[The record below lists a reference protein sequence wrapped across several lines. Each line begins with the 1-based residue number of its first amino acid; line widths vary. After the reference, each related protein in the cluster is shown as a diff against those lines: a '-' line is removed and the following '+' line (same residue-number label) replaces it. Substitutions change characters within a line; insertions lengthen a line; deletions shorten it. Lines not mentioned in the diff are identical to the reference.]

1 MLAWRRPSTDRKSV
15 QLSYVGNPQF
25 LLSDQLDNVQ
35 RHKRVLLSWHDP
47 AVSDHGVVELAL
59 VLRVLGNFLSRQLR
73 SVQRSLHM
81 SMSLRKDGL
90 NGKIIIIKM
99 EEILFDL
106 NVICT
111 AKI

>member
-15 QLSYVGNPQF
+15 QLGYVGNPQF
-25 LLSDQLDNVQ
+25 LLSNLFDNVE

-73 SVQRSLHM
+73 SVRRSLHM
-81 SMSLRKDGL
+81 SASVL
-90 NGKIIIIKM
+90 KM
-99 EEILFDL
+99 VLT
-106 NVICT
+106 VI
-111 AKI
+111 